1 MDLGLKGK
9 CALVTGGSH
18 GIGLAI
24 VQALR
29 EEGCQV
35 KSISRREGYDVL
47 NPDDVQRALHEFTD
61 VDILVNNV
69 GGGGRWGNENPLLTE
84 ERVWHEVYEK
94 NAIAAT
100 LFTMNALPYMLKQGW
115 GRVITIASMY
125 GREGGGRPWFNMA
138 KAAEISFMKTLAMH
152 YRGSGVTFN
161 SVAPGFI
168 AIIGTANETEGGTP
182 EEVAS
187 VVVFLA
193 SNKSS
198 LVNGAC
204 IAVDGGEGR
213 SF

>member
-1 MDLGLKGK
+1 VDLGLKDK
-9 CALVTGGSH
+9 KALVTGGSH

-29 EEGCQV
+29 EEGCKV
-35 KSISRREGYDVL
+35 GSISRREGCDVL
-47 NPDDVQRALHEFTD
+47 RPADINKALKEFSNI
-61 VDILVNNV
+61 DILVNNV
-69 GGGGRWGNENPLLTE
+69 GGGGRWGDENPLATE
-84 ERVWHEVYEK
+84 TTVWREIYEK
-94 NAIAAT
+94 NAMVAVR
-100 LFTMNALPYMLKQGW
+100 FTINSIPYMLKRGW
-115 GRVITIASMY
+115 GRVITIASIY

-138 KAAEISFMKTLAMH
+138 KAAEISFMKTMAMH
-152 YRGSGVTFN
+152 YKGSGVTFN
-161 SVAPGFI
+161 SVAPGLI
-168 AIIGTANETEGGTP
+168 AIANTTNEIEGGTP

-193 SNKSS
+193 SEKAN